1 MGVEAWIMGI
11 ILLVASISLS
21 VFNISSETTDAITGA
36 VDAGSL
42 LGLRMVMTIIP
53 ILVLF
58 VATFVFKKKY
68 ILTDEKLKEISAKL
82 SADLV

>member
-1 MGVEAWIMGI
+1 M
-11 ILLVASISLS
+11 
-21 VFNISSETTDAITGA
+21 
-36 VDAGSL
+36 DAGSL
-42 LGLRMVMTIIP
+42 LGLRMMMTIIP